1 MRVIAAALLLAAYP
15 VSAFAHTGP
24 ICREPSVVDEIARE
38 IKSRDYYAKV
48 EARFITEEPTP
59 KPNVVRCQVCVLT
72 RPYLMSQFGDKPV
85 PRCLPA
91 EFDVRAVG
99 LGFVVRALP

>member
-1 MRVIAAALLLAAYP
+1 MRVIAVALLLAAYP
-15 VSAFAHTGP
+15 VSVFAHTGP
-24 ICREPSVVDEIARE
+24 ICREPSVVDEIGRQV
-38 IKSRDYYAKV
+38 KSRDYYAKV
-48 EARFITEEPTP
+48 EAHLITEEPTREA
-59 KPNVVRCQVCVLT
+59 NVVRCQVCVLT

-91 EFDVRAVG
+91 AFDVRAVG

>member
-1 MRVIAAALLLAAYP
+1 MVLALLLAAYP
-15 VSAFAHTGP
+15 VSILAHTGP
-24 ICREPSVVDEIARE
+24 ICREPSVVDEIARQ
-38 IKSRDYYAKV
+38 IKSNDYYAKV
-48 EARFITEEPTP
+48 EAQLITEEPTREA
-59 KPNVVRCQVCVLT
+59 NVVRCQVCVLA
-72 RPYLMSQFGDKPV
+72 RPYLMPQFGDKPI

>member
-1 MRVIAAALLLAAYP
+1 MRVMAVALLLAAYP
-15 VSAFAHTGP
+15 VAVFAHTGP

-38 IKSRDYYAKV
+38 VKSRDYYAKV
-48 EARFITEEPTP
+48 EARLITEEPTRDA
-59 KPNVVRCQVCVLT
+59 NVVRCQVCVLT
-72 RPYLMSQFGDKPV
+72 RPYQMSQFGDNPV
-85 PRCLPA
+85 PRCRPA